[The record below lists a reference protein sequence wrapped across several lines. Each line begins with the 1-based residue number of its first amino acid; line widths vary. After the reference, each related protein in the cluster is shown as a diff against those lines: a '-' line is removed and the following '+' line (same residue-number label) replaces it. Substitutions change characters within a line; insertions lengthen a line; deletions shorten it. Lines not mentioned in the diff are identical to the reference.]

1 MLSIP
6 MLPFPLL
13 QEAVQRTW
21 AELTN
26 CDIILRHPKKAKT
39 YIEEPLKAFCM
50 RYLYLMYV
58 EYMYRIYHIQKYMCI
73 QYTSIQ

>member
-1 MLSIP
+1 MEHVQWGKDRHRCMLMLSIP

-39 YIEEPLKAFCM
+39 CIEEPLKAFCM
-50 RYLYLMYV
+50 P
-58 EYMYRIYHIQKYMCI
+58 
-73 QYTSIQ
+73 